1 MGDRAEGS
9 TTIGAGATEI
19 MEVIADFESYPE
31 WSDVRSTTVVKRGRD
46 GRASEV
52 AWEISAPVVGVSRYT
67 LAYEWEGDERVSWTT
82 KEIEGKISD
91 IAGEYVLDEL
101 DEDETKVTYRLE
113 VDLDIP
119 VPGFLKKQAQRQIV
133 KQALDGL
140 KKRVESTR

>member
-1 MGDRAEGS
+1 MGDRAEGT
-9 TTIGAGATEI
+9 TTIGAGAAEI
-19 MEVIADFESYPE
+19 MEVIADFEAYPE

-67 LAYEWEGDERVSWTT
+67 LAYEWEGDDRVSWTT

-101 DEDETKVTYRLE
+101 DEDETKVTYRLV